1 MGHELGREDEVR
13 SGWCQRMGPDASL
26 NFLMMMSTTG
36 IAIPMHGGEVWAV
49 YIESSSARLGST
61 RLDSTGLDWIG
72 LELMRRALEWME
84 DSGFSHV
91 KFYFGVWGLGFG

>member
-1 MGHELGREDEVR
+1 MGWDMIDSVPFGFSMHCVAQVHCMGKNSKGLGGSWRYLEILEWSWRELD
-13 SGWCQRMGPDASL
+13 C
-26 NFLMMMSTTG
+26 T
-36 IAIPMHGGEVWAV
+36 
-49 YIESSSARLGST
+49 RLGST